1 MERPTPARRP
11 GPGRGRAEAH
21 SRRRHLLLRRCRA
34 GSEPDRPRS
43 HRRVSPDDHAESV
56 WWGGGSVHAWFPPPG
71 LEAARPADARHRR
84 RHPALRAPPELIR
97 PCRRC
102 TPMVRER
109 PIAEQSAELRSNR
122 QAAERRPN
130 GVSPPQKVVATPAWV
145 LAYALL
151 LGLCGCVY
159 ISPHTLRGACSNDL
173 DSPIRN
179 FCVVTPGTLWR
190 GPNPNAA
197 DAHWL
202 LERGVRSIVSLQ
214 RNDKRAFED
223 AAAPPHLSQSLPY
236 FQVPGF
242 SPLQVLSAKHL
253 DDHVA
258 LFLAIMKQAPKP
270 IYIHCRAGVDRT
282 GVVAAAY
289 QVMIE

>member
-1 MERPTPARRP
+1 
-11 GPGRGRAEAH
+11 
-21 SRRRHLLLRRCRA
+21 
-34 GSEPDRPRS
+34 
-43 HRRVSPDDHAESV
+43 
-56 WWGGGSVHAWFPPPG
+56 
-71 LEAARPADARHRR
+71 
-84 RHPALRAPPELIR
+84 
-97 PCRRC
+97 
-102 TPMVRER
+102 MVRER

-289 QVMIE
+289 QVMIEGADPDQVIADMARWHSPWYRIDAKYIRNLTPAREAQILRKASELQASLRPSASIDCQHGKCTYMRNDVDPTVKASPRGG